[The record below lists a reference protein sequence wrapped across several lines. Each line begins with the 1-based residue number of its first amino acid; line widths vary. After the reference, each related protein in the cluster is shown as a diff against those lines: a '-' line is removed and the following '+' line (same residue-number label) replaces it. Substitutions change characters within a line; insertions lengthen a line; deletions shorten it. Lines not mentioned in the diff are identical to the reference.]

1 MLSIGRRSD
10 VFFFFFFTK
19 NIFSLTGNNSGFSH
33 LKDPV
38 CEFIH
43 VECYRSSSS
52 KYLMLSFEK
61 VPYVEDEYYNFTQN

>member
-1 MLSIGRRSD
+1 MLSIGRRF
-10 VFFFFFFTK
+10 VLFFFFIK
-19 NIFSLTGNNSGFSH
+19 NIFLLTGNNSGFSH

-43 VECYRSSSS
+43 VECYPSFSP

-61 VPYVEDEYYNFTQN
+61 VPYVEDEYYNFMQN